1 MCSSFLWLVP
11 LFVRGIIEFT
21 QGLLR
26 KTMRSINF
34 VLRYTDDVLLLN
46 NSRLGD
52 FVDRIYP
59 IDLEMKDTTDT
70 ARSASYLDLL
80 LKIDR
85 EGWLRTKLY
94 DKRCDFIFPIV
105 NIPFICIWSTVYI
118 SQLIWY
124 FRVCG
129 SYHDFLNKGLLLT
142 RKLLNQ
148 GFLVNMLKLSLQNL
162 YGHYHDLVNRY
173 SIYMCLKWPQVCS
186 IVVIIIINAKVIEEP
201 QI

>member
-1 MCSSFLWLVP
+1 MMSFYLIIRGLVILSIAFIP
-11 LFVRGIIEFT
+11 LTSKWRIPQI
-21 QGLLR
+21 QLGLLH
-26 KTMRSINF
+26 T
-34 VLRYTDDVLLLN
+34 LTY
-46 NSRLGD
+46 
-52 FVDRIYP
+52 
-59 IDLEMKDTTDT
+59 TTDT

-173 SIYMCLKWPQVCS
+173 RIYMCLKWPQVCS